1 MLRVYTCLT
10 QFHDLRLVVLAGVIC
25 TFATMTALSLFA
37 HALNATRRGRVV
49 WLAATAAV
57 TGGGIWS
64 THFVAMLAYTPS
76 MPVGYDIFLTILS
89 ILVAVAVAGVGFA
102 VASTATRQR
111 TGPAWVGGAI
121 IGFGVFS
128 MHYTG
133 MSAVRIPGVLE
144 YSMDLVAA
152 SLIIGVVMAALAM
165 RWAIGAT
172 TNGQRM
178 GAGNVLT
185 LAICAL
191 HFTAMGAVIIVPNPT
206 LSVPPEA
213 MPNEWL
219 AIGVAAATLL
229 IGGAALCISAVDQR
243 FASQAHREAERLRA
257 TVAELEATQ
266 SALEHTSSN
275 LQEALEAAAAGSQA
289 KSQFLATMS
298 HELRTPLNAV
308 IGFAD
313 LLTTETF
320 GPLNGKQR
328 EYLGD
333 IRRAGAHLL
342 ELVNDVLD
350 VARLD
355 AKGLVLESEEVDL
368 AGVVGDAVGLV
379 AVRAQESEVK
389 LHVDCPKDLHYARID
404 LRRVRQILLNLLS
417 NAIKF
422 TPAGGDIRVAV
433 KATADGGLALS
444 VTDSGIGIAA
454 KDIPVALALFG
465 QVDSRL
471 ARKYDGTGLGL
482 PLSKRLI
489 ELHGGVLTLTSEVG
503 VGTCVTVVFPPARVV
518 APREKAA

>member
-1 MLRVYTCLT
+1 MLRVYACLT
-10 QFHDLRLVVLAGVIC
+10 DYHDLRLVVLAGVIC
-25 TFATMTALSLFA
+25 TFASITALSLFA
-37 HALNATRRGRVV
+37 HAQNASQRGRIV
-49 WLAATAAV
+49 WLMATAVV

-64 THFVAMLAYTPS
+64 THFVAMLAFQPS
-76 MPVGYDIFLTILS
+76 MPVGYDIYLTILS
-89 ILVAVAVAGVGFA
+89 ILVAIAVTGIGFA
-102 VASTATRQR
+102 VASTAMRTRMWP
-111 TGPAWVGGAI
+111 GWVGGAI

-128 MHYTG
+128 MHFTG
-133 MSAVRIPGVLE
+133 MSAVRVPGALE

-152 SLIIGVVMAALAM
+152 SLIIGVVLAALAM
-165 RWAIGAT
+165 RWAIAAD

-191 HFTAMGAVIIVPNPT
+191 HFTAMGSVVIAPDPT
-206 LSVPPEA
+206 VAVPPEA
-213 MPNEWL
+213 MPDEWL
-219 AIGVAAATLL
+219 AIGVAMATLL
-229 IGGAALCISAVDQR
+229 IGGAALAISVFDQR
-243 FASQAHREAERLRA
+243 FASQAQREAERLRA
-257 TVAELEATQ
+257 TVAELEATKA
-266 SALEHTSSN
+266 ALEHTSSN

-320 GPLNGKQR
+320 GALNGKQR

-355 AKGLVLESEEVDL
+355 AKGLVLESEEIDM
-368 AGVVGDAVGLV
+368 ASVVGDAVALV
-379 AVRAQESEVK
+379 VVRAQESEVK
-389 LHVDCPKDLHYARID
+389 LRVDCPKLTHYVRID
-404 LRRVRQILLNLLS
+404 TRRVRQILLNLLS

-422 TPAGGDIRVAV
+422 TPAGGEIRVAV
-433 KATADGGLALS
+433 FATDDGGLALS
-444 VTDSGIGIAA
+444 VTDTGIGIAA

-489 ELHGGVLTLTSEVG
+489 ELHGGALTLTSEVG
-503 VGTCVTVVFPPARVV
+503 VGTCVTVIFPPARLG
-518 APREKAA
+518 AAREKAA